1 MNIEHR
7 SNTFWDILAT
17 DKQKNTQ
24 TEKHTNR
31 KTHKQKNRKT
41 DEQK

>member
-17 DKQKNTQ
+17 GKQKNTQ
-24 TEKHTNR
+24 TEEHTNR
-31 KTHKQKNRKT
+31 KTHKQKNR
-41 DEQK
+41 

>member
-24 TEKHTNR
+24 TEK
-31 KTHKQKNRKT
+31 QKNR
-41 DEQK
+41 